1 MISFMK
7 SVPKPTYLLI
17 SILIFIFGSFIFEY
31 YQVTNYSTII
41 LYSLIFISTYFS
53 MEKKSNVMKALLFIG
68 LFLNLFIFVSSNKYL
83 QLSVLLISALIFTF
97 IAFVLIGQ
105 IAKSKKVNSYI
116 LIEAINGYLLIGIII
131 TLLNSLLLLTDNNAI
146 NFTTKPNL
154 SDIIYYSYINL
165 TSIGFGDIVPKAQFA
180 KKISIFT
187 GISGQLY
194 LAIIIALIV
203 GKLNTS
209 KQ

>member
-1 MISFMK
+1 
-7 SVPKPTYLLI
+7 
-17 SILIFIFGSFIFEY
+17 
-31 YQVTNYSTII
+31 
-41 LYSLIFISTYFS
+41 